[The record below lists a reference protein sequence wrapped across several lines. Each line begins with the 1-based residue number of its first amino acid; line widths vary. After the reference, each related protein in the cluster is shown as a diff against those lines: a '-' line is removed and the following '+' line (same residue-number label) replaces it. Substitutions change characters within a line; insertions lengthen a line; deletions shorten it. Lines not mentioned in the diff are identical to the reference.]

1 MAIGKFG
8 KYLTFEVY
16 MNPSETSDKKV
27 KCLTFSS
34 LNRKVSSR
42 ITKHERITRK
52 QEVQFNG
59 PNLASMTF
67 TMAFSAGLGVNPRE
81 MIERLE
87 KCVRYGKTGYFIVG
101 TKKVGKKKY
110 LITDMNED
118 WRSIMRDGKLV
129 SANVDITM
137 EEYV

>member
-16 MNPSETSDKKV
+16 MDPNGTPDKRV
-27 KCLTFSS
+27 KCLTFAN
-34 LNRKVSSR
+34 LNRRVSNR

-52 QEVQFNG
+52 QKVQFNG
-59 PNLASMTF
+59 PNLSSMTF
-67 TMAFSAGLGVNPRE
+67 TMVFSAGLGVKPRE

-87 KCVRYGKTGYFIVG
+87 KCVRYGYTGYFIVG
-101 TKKVGKKKY
+101 TKKIGKKKY
-110 LITDMNED
+110 LITDMSEE
-118 WRSIMRDGKLV
+118 WRCIMQNGKLV

>member
-16 MNPSETSDKKV
+16 MDPSETSDKKV
-27 KCLTFSS
+27 KCLTFSN
-34 LNRKVSSR
+34 LNRRVSSR

-52 QEVQFNG
+52 QKVQFNG

-81 MIERLE
+81 MIEKLE
-87 KCVRYGKTGYFIVG
+87 KCVRYGYTGYFIVG

-110 LITDMNED
+110 LIADMNED
-118 WRSIMRDGKLV
+118 WRSIMQDGKLV